1 MRKARDDYR
10 RSQEMFKEVALEL
23 KQRAADLQQTDSI
36 KSLFLATLSHE
47 LRNPLTPVIAMA
59 GGSPSRITSPSPV
72 DSGEKASREP
82 EP

>member
-23 KQRAADLQQTDSI
+23 KQRAADLQRADAI

-47 LRNPLTPVIAMA
+47 LRNPLAPIRNGIAILKLRMPQADPWTSTP
-59 GGSPSRITSPSPV
+59 
-72 DSGEKASREP
+72 
-82 EP
+82 